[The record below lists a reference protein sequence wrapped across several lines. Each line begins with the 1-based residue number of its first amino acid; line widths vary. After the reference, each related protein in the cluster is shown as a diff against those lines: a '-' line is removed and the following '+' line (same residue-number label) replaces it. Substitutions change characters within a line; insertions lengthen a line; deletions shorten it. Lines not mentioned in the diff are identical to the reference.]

1 MHVHLPSTMV
11 YFFPLPLDSTSNVRS
26 SIIVTFLASF
36 FAFFMVPSLS
46 PFFVLVLAVQ
56 VFFGMFPTSGSV
68 RPLALLFIGLGLLL
82 APTVASPVATELPT
96 SWGVVILVC
105 GLVGLRLAWRLQGGD
120 ASGARAWCLLMAL
133 LSLPSLPYS
142 LPVALPAL
150 FGAWRLWEGV
160 R

>member
-1 MHVHLPSTMV
+1 MGPDDTPS
-11 YFFPLPLDSTSNVRS
+11 STSGD
-26 SIIVTFLASF
+26 FLAV
-36 FAFFMVPSLS
+36 A
-46 PFFVLVLAVQ
+46 AVASAA
-56 VFFGMFPTSGSV
+56 V
-68 RPLALLFIGLGLLL
+68 ALFFIGLGLL
-82 APTVASPVATELPT
+82 ASSGESPAGVELPM
-96 SWGVVILVC
+96 SWAVVILIC

>member
-1 MHVHLPSTMV
+1 MPPDDALPSTSGD
-11 YFFPLPLDSTSNVRS
+11 FPAV
-26 SIIVTFLASF
+26 VAVAS
-36 FAFFMVPSLS
+36 A
-46 PFFVLVLAVQ
+46 AV
-56 VFFGMFPTSGSV
+56 
-68 RPLALLFIGLGLLL
+68 ALLFIGLGLLL
-82 APTVASPVATELPT
+82 APTADSPVAIELPT

-160 R
+160 PPPEVKAARAAAEKARKERDSGDQR

>member
-1 MHVHLPSTMV
+1 MPPDDALPSTSGD
-11 YFFPLPLDSTSNVRS
+11 FPAV
-26 SIIVTFLASF
+26 VAVAS
-36 FAFFMVPSLS
+36 A
-46 PFFVLVLAVQ
+46 AV
-56 VFFGMFPTSGSV
+56 
-68 RPLALLFIGLGLLL
+68 ALLFIGLGLLL
-82 APTVASPVATELPT
+82 APTADSPVAIELPT